1 MAQLDVA
8 AQQTPL
14 GAAMAPMLD
23 AGAASSFVA
32 AWQAASGTGT
42 GQPTELEQPADY
54 HHRYACAAAPLD
66 VSEQHAGNGANTTVI
81 DGELRGS

>member
-14 GAAMAPMLD
+14 GAAMTPMLD

-32 AWQAASGTGT
+32 AWQARAAQVRANQPSWSSPLIMTTGM
-42 GQPTELEQPADY
+42 PAQ
-54 HHRYACAAAPLD
+54 RLRFD